1 MESQIQVIK
10 QIDGQ
15 DVMDSRDVAK
25 MIGRNHKNLI
35 RDVRRYI
42 NDFDPG
48 SDLSPAQ
55 FFVKSSY
62 IDQNGQE
69 RLCYLLTK
77 QGCEFVANKLTGK
90 KGNQFTFQYVSLFNE
105 YQAEHEGK
113 RLGRPLSGEALEV
126 KKRELAYK
134 EAWLAEMRKQ
144 NTNKAHELRND
155 DARLYLTLAEIADN
169 YDEAKMAVDF
179 RNEAITTMQALPV
192 GARREFTATDIAT
205 KLGVT
210 PLMIGKWASKL
221 GIKRNTELSY
231 KTAGGAWRYFPEALE
246 LFEKNKL
253 EIQED
258 YFDELPE

>member
-1 MESQIQVIK
+1 MENQIQVIK

-15 DVMDSRDVAK
+15 DVMDSRDVAR
-25 MIGRNHKNLI
+25 MIGKTHAHLM
-35 RDVRRYI
+35 RDIAQYI
-42 NDFDPG
+42 NVIEPNPKLD
-48 SDLSPAQ
+48 SAK
-55 FFVKSSY
+55 FFTDSSY
-62 IDQNGQE
+62 VDSNGQE
-69 RLCYLLTK
+69 RPCYLLTK
-77 QGCEFVANKLTGK
+77 QGCEFVANKMTGR
-90 KGNQFTFQYVSLFNE
+90 KGTVFTATYVSLFNE

-155 DARLYLTLAEIADN
+155 DARLYLTLADIADN

-258 YFDELPE
+258 YFDELAE